1 MSKQLKQVINLSKKT
16 GDRIIVFDNS
26 EPDNSFV
33 VMTLEQYE
41 GLVGDNFGLGDK
53 NFQNYNNSKKNLD
66 TSNRAP
72 VGDNNQGLTEKKII
86 DKIGSTENN
95 EQNNSSNRNF
105 RNNNWQIPP
114 QIKQESE
121 E

>member
-33 VMTLEQYE
+33 VMTLDQYE
-41 GLVGDNFGLGDK
+41 SLIDSDSLSINR
-53 NFQNYNNSKKNLD
+53 NSQNSSNNTQEVTN
-66 TSNRAP
+66 N
-72 VGDNNQGLTEKKII
+72 NNQGLTEKKII
-86 DKIGSTENN
+86 DKIENSENN
-95 EQNNSSNRNF
+95 DNNNLPNRNF

-114 QIKQESE
+114 QVKQESE

>member
-26 EPDNSFV
+26 EPEDSFV

-41 GLVGDNFGLGDK
+41 KLL
-53 NFQNYNNSKKNLD
+53 NL
-66 TSNRAP
+66 S
-72 VGDNNQGLTEKKII
+72 DNNLTDKKII
-86 DKIGSTENN
+86 DKIESTENDN
-95 EQNNSSNRNF
+95 GINSDSLLRNSK
-105 RNNNWQIPP
+105 NNWKIP
-114 QIKQESE
+114 KEVKEESE